1 MKASTLKINGS
12 RVVPVDTIR
21 FIKPLT
27 DEDRG
32 KAGAN
37 LNIDASKFNVRIEFA
52 DKSSKL
58 AADTLDQI
66 RGQGVGLV
74 GIGADRF
81 VPATNIKAAD
91 ELTEGDLARLRERA
105 DYTLKEEFRSRVE
118 LPDGGTILSTAT
130 AEEIMA
136 LRARALGQ
144 GGGTMMSNSVASPQS
159 DENDMPPGSSE
170 APPPRR
176 PARGKGPRPAAE

>member
-1 MKASTLKINGS
+1 MKATTLKINGS

-32 KAGAN
+32 RAGAN
-37 LNIDASKFNVRIEFA
+37 LGIDAAKYNVRVEFT

-58 AADTLDQI
+58 ATDTLDQI

-74 GIGADRF
+74 ALGADRY
-81 VPATNIKAAD
+81 VPAVNIRAAD
-91 ELTEGDLARLRERA
+91 ELTEEDLAKLRERA

-130 AEEIMA
+130 AEDVMA

-144 GGGTMMSNSVASPQS
+144 GGMITGNTANPPPPES
-159 DENDMPPGSSE
+159 DAMHSE
-170 APPPRR
+170 AGEPAQRR
-176 PARGKGPRPAAE
+176 PSTRRKGPQPTAE

>member
-32 KAGAN
+32 KTGAN
-37 LNIDASKFNVRIEFA
+37 LGIDASKFNVRIEFA

-74 GIGADRF
+74 AIGADRF
-81 VPATNIKAAD
+81 VPAANIRAAD
-91 ELTEGDLARLRERA
+91 ELTEGDLARLKDRA

-136 LRARALGQ
+136 LRARALTQ
-144 GGGTMMSNSVASPQS
+144 GGPMTGNATGPHQAESTA
-159 DENDMPPGSSE
+159 MPPE
-170 APPPRR
+170 ADEPAPRR
-176 PARGKGPRPAAE
+176 RSAGGKGPRPSAE

>member
-32 KAGAN
+32 KAGAK
-37 LNIDASKFNVRIEFA
+37 LDIDASKFNVRIEFA
-52 DKSSKL
+52 DKSSRL

-74 GIGADRF
+74 AIGADRF
-81 VPATNIKAAD
+81 VPAANIRAAD
-91 ELTEGDLARLRERA
+91 ELTEGDLARLKDRA

-130 AEEIMA
+130 ADEIMA

-144 GGGTMMSNSVASPQS
+144 GAPMSSSSAYSSQPESN
-159 DENDMPPGSSE
+159 EMPPE
-170 APPPRR
+170 ADEAAPPRR

>member
-1 MKASTLKINGS
+1 MKATTLKINGS

-37 LNIDASKFNVRIEFA
+37 LGIDASKFNVRIEFG

-58 AADTLDQI
+58 ATDTLDQI

-74 GIGADRF
+74 AIGADRYI
-81 VPATNIKAAD
+81 PAANIRAAD
-91 ELTEGDLARLRERA
+91 ELTEEDLARLKERA

-144 GGGTMMSNSVASPQS
+144 GGSMSGNAANTLPPVNNDSPA
-159 DENDMPPGSSE
+159 E
-170 APPPRR
+170 AEETAPRR
-176 PARGKGPRPAAE
+176 RSSAKGRGPQADL